1 MLDGRAADGDEPHG
15 DIGRKM
21 GRRIVAGIGGLL
33 VLGLFALYTF
43 GVVLAA
49 VAGVGVAAWIARR
62 REKALSLAASWVGA
76 FAATGAVSLL
86 TLGLVG
92 LMAMRAPAGLKS
104 QMKHAMDSASA
115 APPPPPP
122 AWIERIAPGASARA
136 NARANAV
143 HGSSAGQ
150 AFGVWAIV
158 VGGLIATGM
167 LAILVGTAGWLPAL
181 LLGYQSP
188 GVGSGP
194 LQTRRMRHLVP
205 PDEIDD
211 RERLCAFPH
220 AFGSRV
226 RSSACR

>member
-1 MLDGRAADGDEPHG
+1 MARSHTGHREENGAADCGGNRRVVGVGTVRALHVRLRVG
-15 DIGRKM
+15 G
-21 GRRIVAGIGGLL
+21 GRR
-33 VLGLFALYTF
+33 
-43 GVVLAA
+43 
-49 VAGVGVAAWIARR
+49 VGVAAWIARR

-122 AWIERIAPGASARA
+122 AWIERIAPELSASA

-181 LLGYQSP
+181 LLGYAIA
-188 GVGSGP
+188 GRWIGSASD
-194 LQTRRMRHLVP
+194 T
-205 PDEIDD
+205 
-211 RERLCAFPH
+211 PH
-220 AFGSRV
+220 ETFGT
-226 RSSACR
+226 A